1 MRQFIILSDDEDLDA
16 LRNNKM
22 VQVNS
27 RHIGTDIYLTT
38 QKGFE
43 IDIKNDMDIFD
54 QAAKD
59 MDEARQTGH
68 GCDTCKY
75 NRKIITEEPCSS
87 CYIHLGNNRWQP
99 NDSDGGD

>member
-1 MRQFIILSDDEDLDA
+1 MRQIIILTDEDLDA

-27 RHIGTDIYLTT
+27 RHIGSDIYLTT

-43 IDIKNDMDIFD
+43 IDIKNDMDVFD

-59 MDEARQTGH
+59 MDKAEKAGH
-68 GCDTCKY
+68 GCDACKH

-87 CYIHLGNNRWQP
+87 CDIRLGNNKWEP
-99 NDSDGGD
+99 KKEDGDK

>member
-1 MRQFIILSDDEDLDA
+1 MRQIIILTDEDLDA

-43 IDIKNDMDIFD
+43 IDIKNYTDK
-54 QAAKD
+54 AEK
-59 MDEARQTGH
+59 TGH
-68 GCDTCKY
+68 GCDACKY

-87 CYIHLGNNRWQP
+87 CDICLGNNKWESKD
-99 NDSDGGD
+99 NDGGDK